1 MTKVLVLKSAVTGAA
16 SVSNK
21 LVGEFV
27 RQLRER
33 DPSAAIVTRDL
44 GADPVPHLLPETVA
58 GIRATAQTETEKAAL
73 AQSDALVDEL
83 RETEL
88 LVIGAPMYNFG
99 IASALKTWFDYI
111 LRAGV
116 TFRYTEHGPEGLL
129 PVRKAVVIET
139 REIGSASSRERVC
152 WYG

>member
-73 AQSDALVDEL
+73 AQSDALRSEE
-83 RETEL
+83 RRSGKECGSKCGSRWAPYHEKKNKIESET
-88 LVIGAPMYNFG
+88 
-99 IASALKTWFDYI
+99 
-111 LRAGV
+111 
-116 TFRYTEHGPEGLL
+116 
-129 PVRKAVVIET
+129 
-139 REIGSASSRERVC
+139 
-152 WYG
+152 

>member
-33 DPSAAIVTRDL
+33 DPSAAIVTRDI

-58 GIRATAQTETEKAAL
+58 GSRAPAQTEQAKAGL
-73 AQSDALVDEL
+73 AQSAAVRSGEGWGGTGCG
-83 RETEL
+83 RTFSAG
-88 LVIGAPMYNFG
+88 GA
-99 IASALKTWFDYI
+99 
-111 LRAGV
+111 R
-116 TFRYTEHGPEGLL
+116 
-129 PVRKAVVIET
+129 
-139 REIGSASSRERVC
+139 
-152 WYG
+152 